1 MYKKTLGLAILG
13 LALAAVPAVLTTPSS
28 LAASSQT
35 QKVKNTAQLD
45 TLEVNVPAQVTVK
58 SGTEFTVQSNFAG
71 QQKPEVSKNGD
82 HIEVTF
88 KDQKRWDAIKN
99 NHKSKDKVVITLP
112 KIAKP
117 KTVKINSG
125 ALNFK
130 TPTAIQNFQATSNG
144 SNLTLNQAHFK
155 ATKLESANGD
165 VRSNDSE
172 LGKTTVKSASGD
184 VHFKN
189 TKTQAIQVESGS
201 GDVAFEKVDA
211 DRPVKIN
218 SSAGDI
224 ALNQTN
230 LTKVTLNS
238 GSGEIETHDLI
249 AKDLTLNSGSG
260 DVTMTSQK
268 PVAYDRLKLNSESGD
283 VQIKN
288 AKINHSSINTDG
300 GDLNLQHVSIKHKE
314 DQNN

>member
-1 MYKKTLGLAILG
+1 MYKKTIGVAVLG
-13 LALAAVPAVLTTPSS
+13 LALAAVPTVLTPPSS

-35 QKVKNTAQLD
+35 QTVKNTAQLD
-45 TLEVNVPAQVTVK
+45 TLAVNVPAQVTVK
-58 SGTEFTVQSNFAG
+58 SGTEFTVQSNFQG

-99 NHKSKDKVVITLP
+99 THQSKHQVVITLP
-112 KIAKP
+112 KITKP

-125 ALNFK
+125 PLNFK
-130 TPTAIQNFQATSNG
+130 TSTPIQNFQASSNG

-155 ATKLESANGD
+155 VTKLESANGD
-165 VRSNDSE
+165 VRSKDSD
-172 LGKTTVKSASGD
+172 LGQTSIKSASGD
-184 VHFKN
+184 VYFKN
-189 TKTQAIQVESGS
+189 TKAQSIQIESGS

-268 PVAYDRLKLNSESGD
+268 PATYDRLKLNSESGD

-288 AKINHSSINTDG
+288 AKINHSSINPDG
-300 GDLNLQHVSIKHKE
+300 GDLDLQHVSIKHKE